1 MKTLEKKACIY
12 CNAHKLYRVSKTQYR
27 CPHCKRTWS
36 HQKQQQ
42 EASILEAFLNN
53 FSAKKASTELHLNY
67 ATVQKRYEKYRLIL
81 SLESQKFY
89 HISAACEEYDEYY
102 YLPSSKK
109 KNAEHLF
116 DAIGILGMLYDDK
129 VHTLLLP
136 DHFETLKYDDVA
148 MQEKE
153 AYAKFLH
160 QHKIAHLESF
170 DSKLDHFWRFLET
183 SLHRFKGIS
192 KANFIYYLKEVEFK
206 FNYTKDEQRTILLYR
221 TLSC

>member
-1 MKTLEKKACIY
+1 MNLPKKTLCPQ
-12 CNAHKLYRVSKTQYR
+12 CNATKHYTISATQYR
-27 CPHCKRTWS
+27 CASCKHTWS
-36 HQKQQQ
+36 HQKQKNDTL
-42 EASILEAFLNN
+42 ILEAFLDNH
-53 FSAKKASTELHLNY
+53 SARYASQRLSLNY
-67 ATVQKRYEKYRLIL
+67 ATVQKRYEHYRLIL

-89 HISAACEEYDEYY
+89 HLSTACEEYDEYY

-109 KNAEHLF
+109 RNAEHLF
-116 DAIGILGMLYDDK
+116 DAIGILGMLYQGK

-136 DHFETLKYDDVA
+136 DHFESLKNDDVKA
-148 MQEKE
+148 EEKE

-170 DSKLDHFWRFLET
+170 DSKLSHFWHVLEN

-206 FNYTKDEQRTILLYR
+206 FNYTKDEQRAILQHR
-221 TLSC
+221 AR